1 MKLSVVSP
9 VYNGASFLEELIV
22 RIKKNVPS
30 DFDKLEIILVDDY
43 SPDGSWSAIESLS
56 AIHEEVYGYKLSRN
70 FGQHFAIMAGL
81 SKATG
86 DYVVVLDCDLQDQ
99 PEEIPRLYKKL
110 QEGYHAVVARRYD
123 RKDGFLKKLFSR
135 AFYRTLSYLTGTN
148 QDATVANFGIYSK
161 AVIQEVVN
169 LPEKIKFFPN
179 MVKWVGFE
187 RGELDVEHAARTEGK
202 SNYNIRK
209 LINLAIDV
217 ILAYSNKPL
226 RLIVKFGITI
236 ALVSFLM
243 AIATFIMKLSG
254 NIIVS
259 GYASL
264 IVSIWFLSG
273 CILITLGILGLYIGK
288 IFDSVK
294 DRPIFIIEKQTKK

>member
-1 MKLSVVSP
+1 
-9 VYNGASFLEELIV
+9 
-22 RIKKNVPS
+22 
-30 DFDKLEIILVDDY
+30 
-43 SPDGSWSAIESLS
+43 
-56 AIHEEVYGYKLSRN
+56 
-70 FGQHFAIMAGL
+70 MAGL